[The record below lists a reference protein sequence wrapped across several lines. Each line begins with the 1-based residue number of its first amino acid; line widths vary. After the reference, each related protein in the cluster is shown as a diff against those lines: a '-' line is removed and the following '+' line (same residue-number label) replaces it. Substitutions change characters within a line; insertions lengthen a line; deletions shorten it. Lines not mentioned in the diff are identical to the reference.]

1 MFWEGFMQNLE
12 RKYKN
17 IYTTGTTNIAHD
29 TSSLRMHRVFLKFIF
44 IEYRGKKEK
53 NKGQTRN
60 NVTNL

>member
-44 IEYRGKKEK
+44 IEYRGKKREE
-53 NKGQTRN
+53 
-60 NVTNL
+60 